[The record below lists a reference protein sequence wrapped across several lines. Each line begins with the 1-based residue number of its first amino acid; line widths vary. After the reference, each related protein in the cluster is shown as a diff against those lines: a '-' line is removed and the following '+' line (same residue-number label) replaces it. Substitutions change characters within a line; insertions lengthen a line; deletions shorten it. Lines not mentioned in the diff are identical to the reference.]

1 MADQPIEKD
10 KKKPTNNN
18 EESPAA
24 PEEEENPEKEKNCE
38 GKHIGGFIIGKTK
51 GKGTFG
57 KVKQGTHI
65 VTGDKV
71 AIKILEK
78 DKIKD

>member
-1 MADQPIEKD
+1 MADQPIETD

-38 GKHIGGFIIGKTK
+38 GKIIGGFVIGKTK

-57 KVKQGTHI
+57 KVK
-65 VTGDKV
+65 
-71 AIKILEK
+71 
-78 DKIKD
+78 